1 MSLQS
6 LRTYHLYFSLLHSL
20 GSKLQLFFHHPRS
33 NWLIAR
39 KLHETS
45 GNQQRRRN
53 KHSIL
58 EVSHWKGQQ
67 VHSLNTL
74 VATISP
80 RNKTT
85 WIFGL
90 SYFSLTL
97 GWGSSIGKLQL
108 IMDAFCRISF
118 LLIGRYSKKMVFG
131 TFFNRVTEPAKLQRR
146 RRRRLI

>member
-20 GSKLQLFFHHPRS
+20 GSKLQLFFHHQRL
-33 NWLIAR
+33 NWSTAR
-39 KLHETS
+39 KLHKRS

-67 VHSLNTL
+67 VHSFHTL

-90 SYFSLTL
+90 SYFLLTL
-97 GWGSSIGKLQL
+97 GWGLSIGKLRFK
-108 IMDAFCRISF
+108 INSFCRISF